1 MSDLRLKEYRLAI
14 GLSQSEIANILG
26 VTQPHYHKLEVG
38 KSLANSN
45 QILKLCEVFKCTPN
59 DLFGIKGS
67 YIVAMDDL
75 DI

>member
-1 MSDLRLKEYRLAI
+1 MSDLNLKEFRLKNGY
-14 GLSQSEIANILG
+14 SQSDIAEILG

-45 QILKLCEVFKCTPN
+45 QILKLCDVFKCTPN

-67 YIVAMDDL
+67 YVVAMDQL
-75 DI
+75 DD

>member
-1 MSDLRLKEYRLAI
+1 MSDLRLKEYRHAI

-45 QILKLCEVFKCTPN
+45 QILRLCEVFKCTPN